1 MCGSGTMK
9 IRRVAF
15 YGKGGI
21 GKSTI
26 ASNVSALLAMQGKK
40 VLHIGCDPKADSTRL
55 LCKERI
61 KTVLEVLEEK
71 DYPERDDLVYR
82 SESGVWCVE
91 SGGPEA
97 GNGCA
102 GMGIITAMKE
112 LERLGVLEEDWD
124 VIIYD
129 VLGDVVC
136 GGFSVPMRQGY
147 VDRVYIVSSAD
158 FMSLYAANNILKG
171 VVSYSDER
179 NLLGGLVFNHIRE
192 QEEECIAEEFTNR
205 VKGRMAAIIRESKEL
220 KLADFRKEIYT
231 QNMSASDSEN
241 WKAFCRLSENICRT
255 DERSVSIS
263 QNKAEEALPIP
274 LNVDEIEK
282 FGMELSRK
290 LEKL

>member
-1 MCGSGTMK
+1 MSTCR
-9 IRRVAF
+9 IAF

-26 ASNVSALLAMQGKK
+26 ATNVSALLAMQGKK

-55 LCKERI
+55 LCKKRI

-71 DYPERDDLVYR
+71 DNPERKDLVHR

-112 LERLGVLEEDWD
+112 LERLGVFEEDWD
-124 VIIYD
+124 VVIYD

-136 GGFSVPMRQGY
+136 GGFSVPMRQRY

-171 VVSYSDER
+171 VVNYSDER
-179 NLLGGLVFNHIRE
+179 NLLGGFVFNHIRE

-205 VKGRMAAIIRESKEL
+205 VKGRMVAIVRESKEL

-231 QNMSASDSEN
+231 QNMSAPDSEN
-241 WKAFCRLSENICRT
+241 WKAFCRLSEDICRT
-255 DERSVSIS
+255 DERRVSRL
-263 QNKAEEALPIP
+263 QNKAEEVLPIP

-290 LEKL
+290 LDKL

>member
-1 MCGSGTMK
+1 MK

-71 DYPERDDLVYR
+71 DYPEREDLVHR

-112 LERLGVLEEDWD
+112 LERLGVFEEDWD
-124 VIIYD
+124 VVIYD

-136 GGFSVPMRQGY
+136 GGFSVPMRQRY

-171 VVSYSDER
+171 VVNYSDER
-179 NLLGGLVFNHIRE
+179 NLLGGFVFNHIRE

-205 VKGRMAAIIRESKEL
+205 VKGRMAAIVRESKEL

-241 WKAFCRLSENICRT
+241 WKAFCRLSEDICRT
-255 DERSVSIS
+255 DKRSVSRS
-263 QNKAEEALPIP
+263 QNKAEEVLPIP

-290 LEKL
+290 LDKL

>member
-1 MCGSGTMK
+1 MK

-147 VDRVYIVSSAD
+147 VDKVYIVSSAD

-171 VVSYSDER
+171 VVNYSDER

-241 WKAFCRLSENICRT
+241 WKAFCRLSEDICRT

-290 LEKL
+290 LDKL

>member
-1 MCGSGTMK
+1 MK
-9 IRRVAF
+9 TRRVAF

-112 LERLGVLEEDWD
+112 LERLRVLEEDWD

-147 VDRVYIVSSAD
+147 VDKVYIVSSAD

-231 QNMSASDSEN
+231 QNMPASDSEN
-241 WKAFCRLSENICRT
+241 WKAFCRLSEDICRT

-290 LEKL
+290 LDKL

>member
-1 MCGSGTMK
+1 MK
-9 IRRVAF
+9 TRRVAF

-112 LERLGVLEEDWD
+112 LERIGVLEEDWD

-147 VDRVYIVSSAD
+147 VDKVYIVSSAD

-241 WKAFCRLSENICRT
+241 WKAFCRLSEDICRT

-290 LEKL
+290 LDKL

>member
-1 MCGSGTMK
+1 MK
-9 IRRVAF
+9 TRRVAF

-71 DYPERDDLVYR
+71 DYPEREDLVHR

-112 LERLGVLEEDWD
+112 LERLGVFEEDWD
-124 VIIYD
+124 VVIYD

-136 GGFSVPMRQGY
+136 GGFSVPMRQRY

-171 VVSYSDER
+171 VVNYSDER
-179 NLLGGLVFNHIRE
+179 NLLGGFVFNHIRE

-205 VKGRMAAIIRESKEL
+205 VKGRMAAIVRESKEL

-241 WKAFCRLSENICRT
+241 WKAFCRLSEDICRT

-290 LEKL
+290 LDKL

>member
-1 MCGSGTMK
+1 MK
-9 IRRVAF
+9 TRRVAF

-71 DYPERDDLVYR
+71 DYPEREDLVYR

-112 LERLGVLEEDWD
+112 LERIGVLEEDWD

-179 NLLGGLVFNHIRE
+179 NLLGGFVFNHIRE

-205 VKGRMAAIIRESKEL
+205 VKGRMAAIVRESKEL

-231 QNMSASDSEN
+231 QNMSAPDSEN
-241 WKAFCRLSENICRT
+241 WKAFCRLSEDICRT

-290 LEKL
+290 LDKL

>member
-1 MCGSGTMK
+1 MNT
-9 IRRVAF
+9 IRVAF

-40 VLHIGCDPKADSTRL
+40 VLHIGCDPKADATRL
-55 LCKERI
+55 LCRKRI

-71 DYPERDDLVYR
+71 DNPERNNLIHR
-82 SESGVWCVE
+82 AESGVWCVE

-102 GMGIITAMKE
+102 GMGIITAMGE

-124 VIIYD
+124 VIVYD

-147 VDRVYIVSSAD
+147 VDKVYIVSSAD

-171 VVSYSDER
+171 VVRYSDEKS
-179 NLLGGLVFNHIRE
+179 LFGGFVFNHIQN
-192 QEEECIAEEFTNR
+192 QEERQITGEFSRR
-205 VKGRMAAIIRESKEL
+205 VNGKEAAVIHESREL
-220 KLADFRKEIYT
+220 KLADFRKEIYI
-231 QNMSASDSEN
+231 QRMISADSEN
-241 WKAFCRLSENICRT
+241 QKSFCRLAK
-255 DERSVSIS
+255 DIS
-263 QNKAEEALPIP
+263 RAVGEEEYDTVLPIP
-274 LNVDEIEK
+274 MSRDELEE
-282 FGMELSRK
+282 FGVELGRK
-290 LEKL
+290 LGEL

>member
-1 MCGSGTMK
+1 MK
-9 IRRVAF
+9 TRRVAF

-171 VVSYSDER
+171 VVNYSDER
-179 NLLGGLVFNHIRE
+179 NLLGGFVFNHIRE

-290 LEKL
+290 LDKL

>member
-1 MCGSGTMK
+1 MK
-9 IRRVAF
+9 TRRVAF

-179 NLLGGLVFNHIRE
+179 NLLGGFVFNHIRE

-290 LEKL
+290 LDKL

>member
-1 MCGSGTMK
+1 MK
-9 IRRVAF
+9 TRRVAF

-71 DYPERDDLVYR
+71 DYPEREDLVYR

-112 LERLGVLEEDWD
+112 LERIGVLEEDWD

-290 LEKL
+290 LDKL

>member
-1 MCGSGTMK
+1 MLK
-9 IRRVAF
+9 VAI

-21 GKSTI
+21 GKSTVTSNLAAAF
-26 ASNVSALLAMQGKK
+26 ASMGKK
-40 VLHIGCDPKADSTRL
+40 VIQIGCDPKAYSTINL
-55 LCKERI
+55 LGGEPLRPVMNYMREEDEEPEKLEDISREGFGG
-61 KTVLEVLEEK
+61 VLCIET
-71 DYPERDDLVYR
+71 
-82 SESGVWCVE
+82 
-91 SGGPEA
+91 GGPTP
-97 GNGCA
+97 GLGCA
-102 GMGIITAMKE
+102 GRGIIATFQL
-112 LERLGVLEEDWD
+112 LEDLRLFETYQPDVVL
-124 VIIYD
+124 YD

-136 GGFSVPMRQGY
+136 GGFAAPIREGY
-147 VDRVYIVSSAD
+147 AEKVLIVTSGEKMA
-158 FMSLYAANNILKG
+158 LYAANNILKG

-179 NLLGGLVFNHIRE
+179 NLLGGFVFNHIRE

-205 VKGRMAAIIRESKEL
+205 VKGRIAAIIRESKEL

-241 WKAFCRLSENICRT
+241 WKAFCRLSEDICRT

-290 LEKL
+290 LDKL

>member
-1 MCGSGTMK
+1 MK
-9 IRRVAF
+9 TRRVAF

-158 FMSLYAANNILKG
+158 FMSLYATNNILKG
-171 VVSYSDER
+171 VVNYSDER
-179 NLLGGLVFNHIRE
+179 NLLGGFVFNHIRE
-192 QEEECIAEEFTNR
+192 QEEECIAEEFTSR
-205 VKGRMAAIIRESKEL
+205 VKGKMAAIIRESKEL

-241 WKAFCRLSENICRT
+241 WKAFCRLSEDICRT

-290 LEKL
+290 LDKL

>member
-1 MCGSGTMK
+1 MK
-9 IRRVAF
+9 TRRVAF

-112 LERLGVLEEDWD
+112 LERLGVFEEDWD
-124 VIIYD
+124 VVIYD

-136 GGFSVPMRQGY
+136 GGFSVPMRQRY

-171 VVSYSDER
+171 VVNYSDER
-179 NLLGGLVFNHIRE
+179 NLLGGFVFNHIRE

-205 VKGRMAAIIRESKEL
+205 VKGRIAAIIRESKEL

-241 WKAFCRLSENICRT
+241 WKAFCRLSEDICRT

-290 LEKL
+290 LDKL

>member
-1 MCGSGTMK
+1 MK
-9 IRRVAF
+9 TRRVAF

-241 WKAFCRLSENICRT
+241 WKAFCRLSEDICRT

>member
-1 MCGSGTMK
+1 MK
-9 IRRVAF
+9 TRRVAF

-71 DYPERDDLVYR
+71 DYPEREDLVYR

-112 LERLGVLEEDWD
+112 LERIGVLEEDWD

-158 FMSLYAANNILKG
+158 FTSLYAANNILKG

-179 NLLGGLVFNHIRE
+179 NLLGGFVFNHIRE

-205 VKGRMAAIIRESKEL
+205 VKGRMAAIVRESKEL

-231 QNMSASDSEN
+231 QNMSAPDSEN
-241 WKAFCRLSENICRT
+241 WKAFCRLSEDI
-255 DERSVSIS
+255 
-263 QNKAEEALPIP
+263 
-274 LNVDEIEK
+274 
-282 FGMELSRK
+282 
-290 LEKL
+290 

>member
-1 MCGSGTMK
+1 MK
-9 IRRVAF
+9 TRRVAF

-61 KTVLEVLEEK
+61 KTVLEVLEENDCPK
-71 DYPERDDLVYR
+71 RADLVHR
-82 SESGVWCVE
+82 SEAGVWCVE

-112 LERLGVLEEDWD
+112 LERLGVFEEDWD
-124 VIIYD
+124 VVIYD

-147 VDRVYIVSSAD
+147 VDKVYIVSSAD

-241 WKAFCRLSENICRT
+241 WKAFCRLSEDICRT

-290 LEKL
+290 LDKL

>member
-1 MCGSGTMK
+1 MK

-26 ASNVSALLAMQGKK
+26 ASNVSALLAMQGKM

-147 VDRVYIVSSAD
+147 VDKVYIVSSAD

-171 VVSYSDER
+171 VVNYSDER
-179 NLLGGLVFNHIRE
+179 NLLGGFVFNHIRE

-241 WKAFCRLSENICRT
+241 WKAFCRLSEDICRT

-290 LEKL
+290 LDKL

>member
-1 MCGSGTMK
+1 MK

-71 DYPERDDLVYR
+71 DYPEREDLVYR

-112 LERLGVLEEDWD
+112 LERLGVFEEDWD
-124 VIIYD
+124 VVIYD

-136 GGFSVPMRQGY
+136 GGFSVPMRQRY

-171 VVSYSDER
+171 VVNYSDER
-179 NLLGGLVFNHIRE
+179 NLLGGFVFNHIRE

-205 VKGRMAAIIRESKEL
+205 VKGRIAAIIRESKEL

-241 WKAFCRLSENICRT
+241 WKAFCRLSEDICRT

-290 LEKL
+290 LDKL

>member
-1 MCGSGTMK
+1 MK

-71 DYPERDDLVYR
+71 DYPEREDLVYR

-112 LERLGVLEEDWD
+112 LERLGVFEEDWD
-124 VIIYD
+124 VVIYD

-171 VVSYSDER
+171 VVNYSDER
-179 NLLGGLVFNHIRE
+179 NLLGGFVFNHIRE

-205 VKGRMAAIIRESKEL
+205 VKGRIAAIIRESKEL

-241 WKAFCRLSENICRT
+241 WKAFCRLSEDICRT

-290 LEKL
+290 LDKL

>member
-1 MCGSGTMK
+1 MK
-9 IRRVAF
+9 TRRVAF

-71 DYPERDDLVYR
+71 NYPERDDLVYR

-171 VVSYSDER
+171 VVNYSDER
-179 NLLGGLVFNHIRE
+179 NLLGGFVFNHIRE

-205 VKGRMAAIIRESKEL
+205 VKGRIAAIIRESKEL

-241 WKAFCRLSENICRT
+241 WKAFCRLSEDICRT

-290 LEKL
+290 LDKL

>member
-1 MCGSGTMK
+1 MK
-9 IRRVAF
+9 TRRVAF

-71 DYPERDDLVYR
+71 DYPEREDLVYR

-179 NLLGGLVFNHIRE
+179 NLLGGFVFNHIRE

-241 WKAFCRLSENICRT
+241 WKAFCRLSEDICRT

-290 LEKL
+290 LDKL

>member
-1 MCGSGTMK
+1 MK
-9 IRRVAF
+9 TRRVAF

-71 DYPERDDLVYR
+71 DYPEREDLVYR

-112 LERLGVLEEDWD
+112 L
-124 VIIYD
+124 
-129 VLGDVVC
+129 
-136 GGFSVPMRQGY
+136 
-147 VDRVYIVSSAD
+147 
-158 FMSLYAANNILKG
+158 
-171 VVSYSDER
+171 
-179 NLLGGLVFNHIRE
+179 
-192 QEEECIAEEFTNR
+192 
-205 VKGRMAAIIRESKEL
+205 

-241 WKAFCRLSENICRT
+241 WKAFCRLSEDICRT
-255 DERSVSIS
+255 DERSVSRS

>member
-1 MCGSGTMK
+1 MK
-9 IRRVAF
+9 TRRVGF

-21 GKSTI
+21 GKSTF

-290 LEKL
+290 LDKL

>member
-1 MCGSGTMK
+1 MK
-9 IRRVAF
+9 TRRVAF

-71 DYPERDDLVYR
+71 DYPEREDLVYR

-112 LERLGVLEEDWD
+112 LERIGVLEEDWD

-179 NLLGGLVFNHIRE
+179 NLLGGFVFNHIRE

-205 VKGRMAAIIRESKEL
+205 VKGRMAAIVRESKEL

-231 QNMSASDSEN
+231 QNMSAPDSEN
-241 WKAFCRLSENICRT
+241 WKSFCRLSEDICRT

-263 QNKAEEALPIP
+263 QNKAEEVLPIP

-290 LEKL
+290 LDKL

>member
-1 MCGSGTMK
+1 MT
-9 IRRVAF
+9 RRF
-15 YGKGGI
+15 SK
-21 GKSTI
+21 
-26 ASNVSALLAMQGKK
+26 
-40 VLHIGCDPKADSTRL
+40 
-55 LCKERI
+55 
-61 KTVLEVLEEK
+61 LEEK
-71 DYPERDDLVYR
+71 DYPEREDLVYR

-91 SGGPEA
+91 YGGPEA

-112 LERLGVLEEDWD
+112 LERLGVFEEDWD
-124 VIIYD
+124 VVIYD

-136 GGFSVPMRQGY
+136 GGFSVPMRQRY

-179 NLLGGLVFNHIRE
+179 NLLGGFVFNHIRE

-205 VKGRMAAIIRESKEL
+205 VKGRMAAIVRESKEL

-231 QNMSASDSEN
+231 QNMSAPDSEN
-241 WKAFCRLSENICRT
+241 WKAFCRLSEDICRT
-255 DERSVSIS
+255 DERSVSRS
-263 QNKAEEALPIP
+263 QNKAEEVLPIP

-290 LEKL
+290 LDKL

>member
-1 MCGSGTMK
+1 MK
-9 IRRVAF
+9 TRRVAF

-71 DYPERDDLVYR
+71 DYPEREDLVHR

-112 LERLGVLEEDWD
+112 LERLGVFEEDWD
-124 VIIYD
+124 VVIYD

-136 GGFSVPMRQGY
+136 GGFSVPMRQRY

-171 VVSYSDER
+171 VVNYSDER
-179 NLLGGLVFNHIRE
+179 NLLGGFVFNHIRE

-205 VKGRMAAIIRESKEL
+205 VKGRMAAIVRESKEL

-231 QNMSASDSEN
+231 QNMSAPDSEN
-241 WKAFCRLSENICRT
+241 WKAFCRLSEDICRT
-255 DERSVSIS
+255 DERSVRRS
-263 QNKAEEALPIP
+263 QNTAEEVLP
-274 LNVDEIEK
+274 LTLKVDEIGK

-290 LEKL
+290 LDKL

>member
-1 MCGSGTMK
+1 MK
-9 IRRVAF
+9 TRRVAF

-71 DYPERDDLVYR
+71 DYPEREDLVYR

-112 LERLGVLEEDWD
+112 LERIGVLEEDWD

-179 NLLGGLVFNHIRE
+179 NLLGGFVFNHIRE

-205 VKGRMAAIIRESKEL
+205 VKGRMAAIVRESKEL

-231 QNMSASDSEN
+231 QNMSAPDSEN
-241 WKAFCRLSENICRT
+241 WKAFCRLSEDICRT
-255 DERSVSIS
+255 DERSVSRS
-263 QNKAEEALPIP
+263 QYKAEEVLPIP

-290 LEKL
+290 LDKL

>member
-1 MCGSGTMK
+1 MK
-9 IRRVAF
+9 TRRVAF

-71 DYPERDDLVYR
+71 DYPEREDLVHR

-112 LERLGVLEEDWD
+112 LERLGVFEEDWD
-124 VIIYD
+124 VVIYD

-171 VVSYSDER
+171 VVNYSDER
-179 NLLGGLVFNHIRE
+179 NLLGGFVFNHIRE

-290 LEKL
+290 LDKL

>member
-1 MCGSGTMK
+1 MK
-9 IRRVAF
+9 TRRVAF

-71 DYPERDDLVYR
+71 DYPEREDLVYR

-147 VDRVYIVSSAD
+147 VDKVYIVSSAD

-179 NLLGGLVFNHIRE
+179 NLLGGFVFNHIRE

-241 WKAFCRLSENICRT
+241 WKAFCRLSEDICRT

-290 LEKL
+290 LDKL

>member
-1 MCGSGTMK
+1 MK

-112 LERLGVLEEDWD
+112 LERLGVLVEDWD

-147 VDRVYIVSSAD
+147 VDKVYIVSSAD

-241 WKAFCRLSENICRT
+241 WKAFCRLSEDICRT

-290 LEKL
+290 LDKL

>member
-1 MCGSGTMK
+1 MK
-9 IRRVAF
+9 TRRVAF

-71 DYPERDDLVYR
+71 NYPERDDLVYR

-171 VVSYSDER
+171 VVNYSDER
-179 NLLGGLVFNHIRE
+179 NLLGGFVFNHIHE

-205 VKGRMAAIIRESKEL
+205 VKGRIAAIVRESKEL

-231 QNMSASDSEN
+231 QNMSAPDSEN
-241 WKAFCRLSENICRT
+241 WKAFCRLSEDICRT

-290 LEKL
+290 LDKL